1 MTNDSIRIRVIRRPR
16 RASLRRALPRRVR
29 TAAAITA
36 TAGLALL
43 AAACSSSPSS
53 AGSGGSPNA
62 AGAASS
68 PSASVSPALAFARC
82 VRTHG
87 VPDWP
92 DPDSSGREPASSK
105 QIAASSPR
113 FPAAQTACVH
123 LLPNGGQETHAQM
136 LANQRNAV
144 RFAGC
149 MRTYGVPNWP
159 DPTNEGG
166 QPRFD
171 APAAGVDLSSPQV
184 MAAAHRCQSLLH
196 INLESIG
203 AG

>member
-16 RASLRRALPRRVR
+16 RASPRRAR
-29 TAAAITA
+29 TAAAITG

-53 AGSGGSPNA
+53 AGPGGSPNA

-87 VPDWP
+87 VPNWP
-92 DPDSSGREPASSK
+92 DPGSSGREPASSK

-113 FPAAQTACVH
+113 FPAAQAACRN
-123 LLPNGGQETHAQM
+123 LLPNGGQPTHAQV
-136 LANQRNAV
+136 LADQRNAV

-149 MRTYGVPNWP
+149 MRTHGVPNWP
-159 DPTNEGG
+159 DPTIRPDGSP
-166 QPRFD
+166 QFD
-171 APAAGVDLSSPQV
+171 APAVGLDLSSPQV
-184 MAAAHRCQSLLH
+184 MAAAQRCQSLLH
-196 INLESIG
+196 IDLESIG